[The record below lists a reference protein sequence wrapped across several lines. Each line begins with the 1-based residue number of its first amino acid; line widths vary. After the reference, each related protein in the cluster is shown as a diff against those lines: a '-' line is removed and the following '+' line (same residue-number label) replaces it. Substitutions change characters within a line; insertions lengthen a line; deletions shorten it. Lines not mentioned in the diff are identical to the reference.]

1 MRYLL
6 GVAGLLTLAACAV
19 EVPDSAAGVQDR
31 TAAITQA
38 PISATGPVM
47 PTDQST
53 PGGPAIPGS
62 AAYAAAAANPP
73 AASQPANPPA
83 TAGEADDAV
92 RKFALSVYNEKG
104 QALYSR
110 SKFLANAR
118 YNRNCR
124 KYATADQA
132 QAAFL
137 ARGGPERD
145 PMGID
150 PDGDGFAC
158 TWDPAPYRKALD
170 PSELAEQPVVVRSG
184 Q

>member
-1 MRYLL
+1 
-6 GVAGLLTLAACAV
+6 
-19 EVPDSAAGVQDR
+19 
-31 TAAITQA
+31 
-38 PISATGPVM
+38 M

-62 AAYAAAAANPP
+62 AASAAAAAAAAANPP
-73 AASQPANPPA
+73 TVSQPANPPA
-83 TAGEADDAV
+83 AAQESDSAV

-110 SKFLANAR
+110 SKFLASAR
-118 YNRNCR
+118 FNRNCR
-124 KYATADQA
+124 KYATADLA

-158 TWDPAPYRKALD
+158 SWDPAPFRQALD
-170 PSELAEQPVVVRSG
+170 PSALAEQPVVVRSS